1 MPLEHTILD
10 ASKLQYHFSLERLA
24 GLMPPARQAP
34 APLKVYFYAGEDGME
49 AGEGGDWNKALNNPL
64 RRLMFHNVACPMLNM
79 FGPGD
84 CRRFDHP
91 FMIPEPGDHVPTKCR
106 HRMPRISPSG
116 SCMDYLGRSLK

>member
-10 ASKLQYHFSLERLA
+10 VSKLQYYLSLERLA

-34 APLKVYFYAGEDGME
+34 APLKVCFYAGEDGME
-49 AGEGGDWNKALNNPL
+49 AGEDGDWNKALNNPL

-79 FGPGD
+79 FEPGD

-91 FMIPEPGDHVPTKCR
+91 FMISNLEITFQPNVDIEC
-106 HRMPRISPSG
+106 
-116 SCMDYLGRSLK
+116 LGYRLQDLVWIT

>member
-1 MPLEHTILD
+1 VPLEHTILD
-10 ASKLQYHFSLERLA
+10 VSKLQYYFSLERLA

-91 FMIPEPGDHVPTKCR
+91 FMIPNLEITFQPNIDIEC
-106 HRMPRISPSG
+106 
-116 SCMDYLGRSLK
+116 LGYRLQDLVWIT